1 MSGCEIQGKGLV
13 PTEGLGVAK
22 SLTVTSVPGG
32 VDSKSSTIVTAPN
45 VAAAFV
51 AISEISPVLYL
62 AATILLQQ
70 FSGAALIGMCILT
83 PRRYFG
89 FAVPAASA
97 LIAAAIRI
105 AAFPAML
112 LEVRA
117 TPPSDLRSYAS
128 ANWEIR
134 SAN

>member
-13 PTEGLGVAK
+13 PTEGLCVAK

-51 AISEISPVLYL
+51 AIYEISPVLYL

-83 PRRYFG
+83 PSRYFG

-97 LIAAAIRI
+97 LIAA
-105 AAFPAML
+105 
-112 LEVRA
+112 
-117 TPPSDLRSYAS
+117 TQ
-128 ANWEIR
+128 N
-134 SAN
+134 